1 MHCNRSINRGHNE
14 PERKGQMENII
25 VFNNH
30 TGIVETMEPLFAEEG
45 LNMSIASTK
54 DELFKALVDKEV
66 HLMVIDIE
74 LEANKMG
81 RGIELIA
88 ELRAKSTIP
97 IIIVSKQTAEAA
109 KVMALN
115 AGADDYVTVGC
126 NPLELLARVKSQ
138 LRRYIQLVNLCVNI
152 DSIYK
157 VDGLEIDDIRRTV
170 SVDGREVKLTP
181 IEYKILRLLVQQRG
195 KVLSINQIYESIW
208 KMQPIGAD
216 NTIAVHI
223 RHIREKI
230 ESNPKNPRYL
240 KVVWGTG
247 YKVG

>member
-1 MHCNRSINRGHNE
+1 M
-14 PERKGQMENII
+14 KLNIV
-25 VFNNH
+25 VFNND
-30 TGIVETMEPLFAEEG
+30 TGIVETMGPLFAREEIHM
-45 LNMSIASTK
+45 LAASTM
-54 DELFKALVDKEV
+54 DEVLGLLNAGNV
-66 HLMVIDIE
+66 HLILIDIK
-74 LEANKMG
+74 LEENGMG
-81 RGIELIA
+81 SGIEMIA
-88 ELRAKSTIP
+88 GLRRKSAIP
-97 IIIVSKQTAEAA
+97 IIIVSSQMAETA
-109 KVMALN
+109 KIMALN
-115 AGADDYVTVGC
+115 AGADDYVTADC

-195 KVLSINQIYESIW
+195 RVLSIAQIYEAIW